1 MLCLDKAGTHF
12 PGNGSVYRFSKSSS
26 KTIGLSRHPLENDL
40 GRCIRLQLFRS
51 VELISV
57 IANLPIASVANH
69 FPNLVAKL

>member
-1 MLCLDKAGTHF
+1 MLGQGRNSL
-12 PGNGSVYRFSKSSS
+12 PRERLSVSIFKVSS